1 MYISIINKLGF
12 IHIPKNGGSTISR
25 VLSQHLTYFDI
36 LVGGVKEYKEIDHHY
51 HRNFKISKH
60 STYEQM
66 KKYTDQ
72 FEINWFTIFREPISR
87 VVSIYKFSKKERQ
100 NLYIGYDYRNINTFI
115 QSDRFI
121 NSNGV
126 DLLHASQ
133 SSFLK
138 VNNKLNEEIKIFPL
152 ENLTLLSNYLSKA
165 LDKKIDISIK
175 ENVSTANESFNLEK
189 KSIEI
194 IYNKYSED
202 FDLYQKLNS

>member
-1 MYISIINKLGF
+1 MYISLINKLGY
-12 IHIPKNGGSTISR
+12 IHIPKNGGSTVSK

-36 LVGGVKEYKEIDHHY
+36 LVGGVKEYKEIDQHY
-51 HRNFKISKH
+51 HWNFKISKH

-72 FEINWFTIFREPISR
+72 FEINWFTTFREPISR
-87 VVSIYKFSKKERQ
+87 VVSIYKFSKNRP

-115 QSDRFI
+115 QSDMFI

-138 VNNKLNEEIKIFPL
+138 VNGKLNESIKIFSL

-175 ENVSTANESFNLEK
+175 ENVSTINESFDLEK

-194 IYNKYSED
+194 IHNKYSED
-202 FDLYQKLNS
+202 FDLYQKLNF